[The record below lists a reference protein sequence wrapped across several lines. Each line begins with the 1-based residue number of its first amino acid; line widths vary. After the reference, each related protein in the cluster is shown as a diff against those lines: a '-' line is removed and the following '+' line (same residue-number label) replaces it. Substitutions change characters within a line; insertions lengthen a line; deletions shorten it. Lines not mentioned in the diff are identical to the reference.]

1 MSSSEHAVSADGTS
15 IGYER
20 FGGGR
25 PLILVGGALRS
36 PVATRSLAERL
47 AGCLTVFVYDR
58 RGRGGSGDTPQY
70 AVDRE
75 IEDLGALIAE
85 AGGTA
90 AVYGHSSGAGLALR
104 AAAHGLPI
112 TGIVL
117 HDVPFAPDVS
127 SRKEALELDDSIQAL
142 VAEQRLE
149 EAVELF
155 LASMELP
162 TEVARHLSQDP
173 QLTTIAHT
181 IPYDFAVLDDS
192 DSSFEALA
200 ARVDLPALV
209 LSSTTSPEW
218 TASMGRRIAE
228 ALPNGR
234 HVLVE
239 SKEPIITPDEIAPVL
254 EEFVTRDAVGSSG

>member
-1 MSSSEHAVSADGTS
+1 MLMSRTEQSGARDGTS

-20 FGGGR
+20 VVGG
-25 PLILVGGALRS
+25 LLVILVGGALRS

-112 TGIVL
+112 PGIVL
-117 HDVPFAPDVS
+117 HDEIG
-127 SRKEALELDDSIQAL
+127 R
-142 VAEQRLE
+142 
-149 EAVELF
+149 
-155 LASMELP
+155 
-162 TEVARHLSQDP
+162 
-173 QLTTIAHT
+173 
-181 IPYDFAVLDDS
+181 
-192 DSSFEALA
+192 A
-200 ARVDLPALV
+200 A
-209 LSSTTSPEW
+209 
-218 TASMGRRIAE
+218 GRER
-228 ALPNGR
+228 G
-234 HVLVE
+234 
-239 SKEPIITPDEIAPVL
+239 
-254 EEFVTRDAVGSSG
+254 GQYG